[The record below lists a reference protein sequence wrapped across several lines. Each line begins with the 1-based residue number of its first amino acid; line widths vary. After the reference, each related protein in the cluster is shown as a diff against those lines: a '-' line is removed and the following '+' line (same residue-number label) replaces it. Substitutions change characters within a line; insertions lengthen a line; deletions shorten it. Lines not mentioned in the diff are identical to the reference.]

1 MGNICVYMYISNL
14 MESFSML
21 RMILHLNTLEF
32 RYF

>member
-14 MESFSML
+14 IEIFSML
-21 RMILHLNTLEF
+21 RRILHLNTIAF